1 MRVGLGEKVATEE
14 SVTREDKE
22 KREAREA
29 RVVPM
34 GMWGLTS
41 ATTAACTSE
50 STGASESNFG
60 DVAAGASSGAGFVAR
75 SLGNGG
81 KG

>member
-1 MRVGLGEKVATEE
+1 VSVGLGEKVATEE

-29 RVVPM
+29 RVVPR

-50 STGASESNFG
+50 STDALEFTFG
-60 DVAAGASSGAGFVAR
+60 DVAAGASSGAGSVAR